1 MAALIRL
8 PLAALVLGVLAASA
22 ADQPTLPRVQVS
34 ADGKHFV
41 LAGTKTVFRPWGA
54 NYGNDNRLLED
65 VWEKD
70 WPTLEGDFR
79 ELKALGAN
87 VVRVHLQFGK
97 FMDAA
102 DRPNAAAL
110 ERLGKLLELA
120 TKTELYLDITG
131 LGSYR
136 KADVPAWYD
145 ALDEAGRWA
154 AQARF
159 WAAVAQRCNGN
170 PAVFCY
176 DLMNEPVVPSGKRGA
191 GEWLSGKP
199 LGGYDFVQFISLEQ
213 GDRQR
218 PAIAVQWI
226 KTLKAAIRK
235 HDAQTLITV
244 GQLPT
249 IPKWGHFS
257 GFVPEKVAPEL
268 DFISV
273 HIYPE
278 KDKKAEALATLRE
291 FAVVG
296 KPLVIEEIFP
306 LKCSPAELK
315 AFMLESRGIACGWI
329 GHYDGLTL
337 GQYDELKAAN
347 KLTLPQALWREWLVL
362 FRDLRAELVEK

>member
-1 MAALIRL
+1 MSCHHRL
-8 PLAALVLGVLAASA
+8 PLAVLVLSTAVAFGQPAA
-22 ADQPTLPRVQVS
+22 LPRIQIS
-34 ADGKHFV
+34 ADGKSFV
-41 LAGTKTVFRPWGA
+41 IAGTKTPFRPWGA

-70 WPTLEGDFR
+70 WAVLESDFR

-102 DRPNAAAL
+102 DKPNEKAL

-120 TKTELYLDITG
+120 AKTELYLDITG

-145 ALDEAGRWA
+145 KLDDASRWA
-154 AQARF
+154 AQANF
-159 WAAVAQRCNGN
+159 WEAVAKRCNGN
-170 PAVFCY
+170 PVVFCY
-176 DLMNEPVVPSGKRGA
+176 DLMNEPVVPSGKRTA
-191 GEWLSGKP
+191 GDWLSGKP
-199 LGGYDFVQFISLEQ
+199 LGGYDFVQYIALDQ
-213 GDRQR
+213 GERQR
-218 PAIAVQWI
+218 PDVAVAWI
-226 KTLKAAIRK
+226 KALKAAIRK
-235 HDAQTLITV
+235 HDKQTFITV

-306 LKCSPAELK
+306 LKCTPAELK
-315 AFMLESRGIACGWI
+315 EFMLESRGTACGWI
-329 GHYDGLTL
+329 GHYDGMTLTE
-337 GQYDELKAAN
+337 YDALKAAN
-347 KLTLPQALWREWLVL
+347 KLTLPQGLWREWLML